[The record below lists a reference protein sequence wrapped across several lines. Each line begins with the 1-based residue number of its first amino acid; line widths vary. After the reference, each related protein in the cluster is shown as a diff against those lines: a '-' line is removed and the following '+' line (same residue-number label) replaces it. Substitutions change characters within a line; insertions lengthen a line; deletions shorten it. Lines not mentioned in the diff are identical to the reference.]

1 MASLS
6 RRYKTILISLFITV
20 CAYGS
25 YGTYYFMPQRKPTEA
40 MPVHTKWY
48 DIDNILWIGKSSIV
62 SFDGKKYHFTKTYK
76 NVPDIQ
82 LQGFKLYTKKIDD
95 IVIDIALRSE
105 TQGHTTLTAEEIEL
119 LTFFVTVGDLPRLMF
134 PHYDRFKYEYYI
146 PVSELSI
153 YLGKSTYSTTKIT
166 AEQGL
171 LLKQWYYSNKKY
183 FTPNQWYQYLC
194 YVFSQQANSKILLP
208 DDIIFET
215 ITESQSKTGIKPL
228 QMAMKEYIMLKTLIE
243 WDSNKIK

>member
-6 RRYKTILISLFITV
+6 RIFNTILISLFISV

-25 YGTYYFMPQRKPTEA
+25 YGTSYFMPQRKPAEL
-40 MPVHTKWY
+40 MPVHTEWY
-48 DIDNILWIGKSSIV
+48 DIDNILWIGKSSVV
-62 SFDGKKYHFTKTYK
+62 SFDGKKYYFTKTYK

-82 LQGFKLYTKKIDD
+82 LQGFELHAERIDSV
-95 IVIDIALRSE
+95 VIDIALRSE
-105 TQGHTTLTAEEIEL
+105 SQGYATLTAEEIEL

-146 PVSELSI
+146 PISELSI
-153 YLGKSTYSTTKIT
+153 YLGKSTYSSIKIT
-166 AEQGL
+166 AEQGH

-183 FTPNQWYQYLC
+183 FTVNQWRQYLC
-194 YVFSQQANSKILLP
+194 YVFSQQANSILFP

-228 QMAMKEYIMLKTLIE
+228 QMAMKEYFVLKNIDRMGL
-243 WDSNKIK
+243 